1 METLSF
7 EQEINYETATHCH
20 ICNKPFTSNDIKVRD
35 HCHLTS
41 KYRGAAHQDCNL
53 NYQNSFNIP
62 VVFHNLSGYDSNFIM
77 KQLATGFAGPI
88 RLLPVNKE
96 KYISFTKIVEGT
108 EVQLRFIDSY
118 RFMSSS
124 LDKLSSYLEDEKKTI
139 VRAHCNTDK
148 EFNLLTRKGVFPY
161 DYIDSWE
168 RFTETCLPS
177 KTNFYS
183 QLYDQCITDQDYQH
197 ALDVWK
203 TFNIKTLGEYSDLY
217 LKNDVLLLA
226 DIFENFRRTCL
237 LTYELDPLHFYT
249 APGLAFD
256 AMLKT
261 TGVQL
266 ELLTDI
272 EKLRGIR
279 GGVSQC
285 SNRYAKANNKYM
297 KDEYDSNQESTYL
310 MYFDINNLYGAA
322 MSEYLPYGE
331 FKFLEANEI
340 ENLDIRNI
348 PDNAEVGYIFDCDLE
363 YPTYLHQLHSDL
375 PLAPQHM
382 TPPIPSRSKLKKLL
396 LTLYPKNNC
405 CSL

>member
-1 METLSF
+1 MEIVYIGLTFHQESSPNEGSVVRQSQVDFGLEKSPTL
-7 EQEINYETATHCH
+7 Q
-20 ICNKPFTSNDIKVRD
+20 
-35 HCHLTS
+35 
-41 KYRGAAHQDCNL
+41 
-53 NYQNSFNIP
+53 
-62 VVFHNLSGYDSNFIM
+62 
-77 KQLATGFAGPI
+77 
-88 RLLPVNKE
+88 
-96 KYISFTKIVEGT
+96 
-108 EVQLRFIDSY
+108 
-118 RFMSSS
+118 
-124 LDKLSSYLEDEKKTI
+124 
-139 VRAHCNTDK
+139 
-148 EFNLLTRKGVFPY
+148 
-161 DYIDSWE
+161 
-168 RFTETCLPS
+168 
-177 KTNFYS
+177 
-183 QLYDQCITDQDYQH
+183 YDQCITDQDYQH

-203 TFNIKTLGEYSDLY
+203 TLNIKTLGEYSDLY
-217 LKNDVLLLA
+217 FLA

-272 EKLRGIR
+272 EKLMFIERGIR

-331 FKFLEANEI
+331 FEFLEANEI
-340 ENLDIRNI
+340 ENLDILNI
-348 PDNAEVGYIFDCDLE
+348 PDDAEVGYIFDCDLD

-396 LTLYPKNNC
+396 LTLYPRNNYSRC
-405 CSL
+405 ILRVEREEDRDFRLFKVIRE